1 MNTLQELMVITMEE
15 CGELTQVCSKT
26 IRKFEEITDVDEDQR
41 QKIIE
46 EAGDIY
52 CMLTLMMTKGLFSQE
67 EMFARAQVK
76 AEKLKKWSNLY
87 GMDE

>member
-1 MNTLQELMVITMEE
+1 MEE